1 MKNLAAILTAALSI
15 GSASAQQLAPNGT
28 WVGGTPQLAPNGAY
42 VGGTP
47 QIAPNGSYVGVGRR

>member
-28 WVGGTPQLAPNGAY
+28 WVGGTPQ
-42 VGGTP
+42 
-47 QIAPNGSYVGVGRR
+47 IAPNGSYVGVGRR